1 MSILVSIVDQHV
13 TRVQIPEGSEVTS
26 QIIDGANRV
35 VRVVLSRVAGKEHK
49 PGGWVTGKSA
59 QGSMTQTSAELR
71 PPDPKPGLAP
81 NSHSKHSR
89 SCWEAWPRALPG

>member
-35 VRVVLSRVAGKEHK
+35 VRVVLSHVAGKEHK

-59 QGSMTQTSAELR
+59 QGSMTQTNAPGPGGHWGSEELQ
-71 PPDPKPGLAP
+71 
-81 NSHSKHSR
+81 
-89 SCWEAWPRALPG
+89 